1 MDDFVLQPDGSVE
14 IPIRKDGLPSATAIA
29 PLINYK
35 PEQRLLEVDNILN
48 SYAMRGLFID
58 ELKWIRNEAFD
69 RKGEKTTIQI
79 KFRLCK
85 NEDEATMIA
94 GKIKDIIEKVTQGTG
109 IILEVLEEK

>member
-1 MDDFVLQPDGSVE
+1 MNDFVLQPDGSVA
-14 IPIRKDGLPSATAIA
+14 IPISKDGLPAATAIT
-29 PLINYK
+29 PLITYK

-85 NEDEATMIA
+85 NVDEATMIS
-94 GKIKDIIEKVTQGTG
+94 GKIKNIVEQTIQQG
-109 IILEVLEEK
+109 ENNVN